1 MCVLLTN
8 SQILAREVC
17 QQGCAAWDKL
27 QQVTTGG
34 RREECK
40 GGKLQEFCACFSAYS
55 WNKTHLCCH
64 STCGIE
70 VCVPF
75 FFEQN
80 YFRKGGNLH
89 IGNLSLTV
97 WLSSM
102 SYVGDDCWPL
112 CFLALC

>member
-8 SQILAREVC
+8 SQILAREAC

-27 QQVTTGG
+27 RQVTTGG

-40 GGKLQEFCACFSAYS
+40 GGNYRNSVHASQPIVGIKPISAVIV
-55 WNKTHLCCH
+55 HVGLRF
-64 STCGIE
+64 
-70 VCVPF
+70 VCS

-89 IGNLSLTV
+89 IGSLGLIV

-102 SYVGDDCWPL
+102 FCIGDEC